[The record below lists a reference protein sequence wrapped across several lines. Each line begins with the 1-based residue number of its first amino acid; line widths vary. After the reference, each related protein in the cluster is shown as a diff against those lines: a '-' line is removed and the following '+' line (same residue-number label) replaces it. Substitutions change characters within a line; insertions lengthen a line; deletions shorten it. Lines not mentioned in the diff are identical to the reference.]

1 MHVSRLSCELR
12 FGHKVCMFRVY
23 KEICTFIYTQDM
35 FTDYKKQMTSQ
46 EFAHEHVFKGLN
58 DR

>member
-1 MHVSRLSCELR
+1 
-12 FGHKVCMFRVY
+12 MFRVY
-23 KEICTFIYTQDM
+23 KEICIYTQDM

-58 DR
+58 DRLLFEKANTCIIILFII

>member
-1 MHVSRLSCELR
+1 
-12 FGHKVCMFRVY
+12 MFRVY
-23 KEICTFIYTQDM
+23 KEICIYTQDM
-35 FTDYKKQMTSQ
+35 YTDYKKQMTSQ